1 MIVFFFLFCHQYV
14 GNWVVNCFF
23 LSFLTLFAMDLWVVI
38 FFVELLVLWV
48 CDFFSLHLLDFLIV
62 TIFVG
67 V

>member
-1 MIVFFFLFCHQYV
+1 V

-23 LSFLTLFAMDLWVVI
+23 LSFLALFAMDLWVVI
-38 FFVELLVLWV
+38 FLWS
-48 CDFFSLHLLDFLIV
+48 CLFCGFEIFFSLHLLDFLIA

>member
-1 MIVFFFLFCHQYV
+1 M